1 MRKMTAHLTVQRLFS
16 EIRYSHLYG
25 KKKNENLFVI
35 NLYSYLKQVIIRI
48 TLTVHYNIRSPYYIR
63 KYY

>member
-1 MRKMTAHLTVQRLFS
+1 MRKMTAHLTIQRLFS

-25 KKKNENLFVI
+25 KKKLKFSVI

-48 TLTVHYNIRSPYYIR
+48 TVTVHYNIRSPYCIR
-63 KYY
+63 EYY